1 MEKVLLPLKTQ
12 ILKTNL
18 LLLKSIEMKKLSLL
32 ILSLILSLA
41 VVRAQDDED
50 EGLQISGSVD
60 TYWKYDFSGFKD
72 ENGIGNIPTSFA
84 DNQNSISIGMID
96 VALSQTVGKA
106 SFVGEFAFG
115 PRSFKSLPL
124 FDVDGDGESDDA
136 FVGIQNLY
144 ASYAFSDVFSLTAG
158 YMGTFVGYEVISPA
172 ANFNYSTSYLFT
184 NGPFQN
190 SGIKADFAISDRFA
204 FMVGLF
210 NDWNVYQ
217 DFNGISDFG
226 AQVYFMPVDG
236 WDVYVN
242 FITGDPSGTV
252 IDLTTGWQITDGLYI
267 GLNAADYTASGED
280 AGGYTGVA
288 LYPQYAFTDGFSL
301 GLRYENFKFK
311 EFTDED
317 LQSISSQSVNAFT
330 LTANLKAGPLTVIP
344 EFRLDGAS
352 DEFFYKNSDGMDMT
366 KSASQFLIAAVYAF

>member
-1 MEKVLLPLKTQ
+1 
-12 ILKTNL
+12 
-18 LLLKSIEMKKLSLL
+18 MKKLSLL
-32 ILSLILSLA
+32 ILSLVFVTVIA
-41 VVRAQDDED
+41 KAQDEED

-60 TYWKYDFSGFKD
+60 TYWKYDFSGYKD
-72 ENGIGNIPTSFA
+72 GSGLGNIPTSFA

-96 VALSQTVGKA
+96 VALSQTVGNA

-115 PRSFKSLPL
+115 PRSFKSIPL
-124 FDVDGDGESDDA
+124 FQPDGDFDDV

-144 ASYAFSDVFSLTAG
+144 ASYAFSDVISLTAG

-172 ANFNYSTSYLFT
+172 GNFSYSTSYLFT

-217 DFNGISDFG
+217 DFNGVSDFG

-242 FITGDPSGTV
+242 FLTGDPSGTI
-252 IDLTTGWQITDGLYI
+252 IDLTTGWQISDALYI
-267 GLNAADYTASGED
+267 GLNAADYTAQDD

-288 LYPQYAFTDGFSL
+288 IYPQYAISDGFEL
-301 GLRYENFKFK
+301 GIRYENFKFK
-311 EFTDED
+311 EFTDAD
-317 LQSISSQSVNAFT
+317 FGAISSQSVNAFT
-330 LTANLKAGPLTVIP
+330 LTANLKAGPLTIIP
-344 EFRLDGAS
+344 EFRIDSAS
-352 DEFFYKNSDGMDMT
+352 DEFFYSDSSGNDPS

>member
-1 MEKVLLPLKTQ
+1 
-12 ILKTNL
+12 
-18 LLLKSIEMKKLSLL
+18 MKKITLLFIAL
-32 ILSLILSLA
+32 ILS
-41 VVRAQDDED
+41 VFMVQAQDEESDS
-50 EGLQISGSVD
+50 GLQISGSVD
-60 TYWKYDFSGFKD
+60 TYWKYDFSGYVGD
-72 ENGIGNIPTSFA
+72 GGTSNIPTSFA
-84 DNQNSISIGMID
+84 DEQNSISIGMID
-96 VALSQTVGKA
+96 VALSQTIGKA

-115 PRSFKSLPL
+115 PRSFKSIPL
-124 FDVDGDGESDDA
+124 FQPDGDADDA
-136 FVGIQNLY
+136 YVGIQNLY
-144 ASYAFSDVFSLTAG
+144 ASYAFTDVFSLTAG

-172 ANFNYSTSYLFT
+172 GNFNYSTSYLFT

-217 DFNGISDFG
+217 DFNGVSDFG
-226 AQVYFMPVDG
+226 AQLYFMPVDG

-242 FITGDPSGTV
+242 FVTGNPSGTV
-252 IDLTTGWQITDGLYI
+252 IDLTTGWQISDGFFL
-267 GLNAADYTASGED
+267 GLNAADYSANGED

-288 LYPQYAFTDGFSL
+288 LYPQLALSDAVEV
-301 GLRYENFKFK
+301 GLRYEYFKFK
-311 EFTDED
+311 EFVDED
-317 LQSISSQSVNAFT
+317 FATISSQSVNAVT

-352 DEFFYKNSDGMDMT
+352 DEFFYKSSDGMDMT

>member
-1 MEKVLLPLKTQ
+1 
-12 ILKTNL
+12 
-18 LLLKSIEMKKLSLL
+18 MKKLSLL
-32 ILSLILSLA
+32 ILSLIFCA
-41 VVRAQDDED
+41 VIAKAQDEED

-60 TYWKYDFSGFKD
+60 TYWKYDFSGYKSSA
-72 ENGIGNIPTSFA
+72 GLGNIPTSFA

-96 VALSQTVGKA
+96 VALSQTVGNA

-115 PRSFKSLPL
+115 PRSFKSIPL
-124 FDVDGDGESDDA
+124 FQPDGDFDDV

-144 ASYAFSDVFSLTAG
+144 ASYAFSDVISLTAG

-172 ANFNYSTSYLFT
+172 GNFSYSTSYLFT

-217 DFNGISDFG
+217 DFNGVSDFG

-236 WDVYVN
+236 WDVYIN
-242 FITGDPSGTV
+242 FLTGDPSGTI
-252 IDLTTGWQITDGLYI
+252 IDLTTGWQISDGLYI
-267 GLNAADYTASGED
+267 GLNAADYTAQDD

-288 LYPQYAFTDGFSL
+288 IYPQYAISDGFEL
-301 GLRYENFKFK
+301 GIRYENFKFK
-311 EFTDED
+311 EFTDAD
-317 LQSISSQSVNAFT
+317 LGAISSQSVNAFT

-344 EFRLDGAS
+344 EFRIDSAS
-352 DEFFYKNSDGMDMT
+352 DEFFYSDSAGNDPS

>member
-1 MEKVLLPLKTQ
+1 
-12 ILKTNL
+12 
-18 LLLKSIEMKKLSLL
+18 MKKTTLL
-32 ILSLILSLA
+32 ILSLILSI
-41 VVRAQDDED
+41 VFVKAQDEEN

-60 TYWKYDFSGFKD
+60 TYWKYDFSGYKD
-72 ENGIGNIPTSFA
+72 ESGIGNIPTSFA
-84 DNQNSISIGMID
+84 DEQNSISIGMID

-115 PRSFKSLPL
+115 PRSFKSIPL
-124 FDVDGDGESDDA
+124 FQPDDGFDDIY
-136 FVGIQNLY
+136 VGIQNLY
-144 ASYAFSDVFSLTAG
+144 ASYAFTDVFSLTAG

-190 SGIKADFAISDRFA
+190 SGIKADFAISDRLA

-217 DFNGISDFG
+217 DINGVSDFG

-252 IDLTTGWQITDGLYI
+252 IDLTTGWQITDELYV
-267 GLNAADYTASGED
+267 GLNAADYAAKGDD

-301 GLRYENFKFK
+301 GFRYENFKFK
-311 EFTDED
+311 EFTNED
-317 LQSISSQSVNAFT
+317 LQKISSQSVNAFT

-352 DEFFYKNSDGMDMT
+352 DEFFYKNSDGVDMT
-366 KSASQFLIAAVYAF
+366 KSASQFLVAAVYAF